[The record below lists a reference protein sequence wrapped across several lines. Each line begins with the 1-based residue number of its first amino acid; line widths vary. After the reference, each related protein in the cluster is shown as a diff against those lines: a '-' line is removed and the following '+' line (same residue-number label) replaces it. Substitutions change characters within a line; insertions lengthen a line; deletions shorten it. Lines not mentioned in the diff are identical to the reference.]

1 MKPNGYYR
9 YPTIHKNNVVFV
21 CEDDLWAVPAKGGVA
36 RRLTANLGMVSHPA
50 LSPDGEWLAFI
61 GREEGEGEVYVMPA
75 AGGPATRLTYLGSL
89 TIVLGWTPDSQK
101 IVFASNAGQPFAHL
115 TPVYTIS
122 PSGGQP
128 ELLPY
133 GPARSV
139 SFGPAGGV
147 VIGRRTNELANWKR
161 YRGGTAGEI
170 WLDSKGR
177 GKFKPLLKTLSHVI
191 SPIWLGERIYFLSDH
206 EGIGNLY
213 SCTLDGKDIQR
224 HTDHEDY
231 YVRNPASDGRR
242 IVYRAGADLF
252 VFDPAKSGK
261 RNPEKI
267 KIEFH
272 SPRVQRNRKF
282 VKASSF
288 MDHYALHPQGHSVA
302 ITTRGQAFAL
312 SNWEG
317 AVLPYSQASGVRYRL
332 AEWLNDGQR
341 LVMLSDADGEE
352 AIEIHADASKAPAD
366 RQVERLTGLDTG
378 RPLFFKVSPKKD
390 CLVFG
395 NHRYELI
402 WVDLEKKSF
411 KVLDKS
417 SYGRIYGLDWS
428 PDGEWVVYSLRTS
441 LHTAAI
447 KLCHVESG
455 ATHFVTTPNNLLDFG
470 PSFDPS
476 GKYIYFLSFRDF
488 DPVHDSY
495 YFDLNFPRGARPYL
509 VTLQKELPNPFIP
522 LPGEAP
528 GDNGKVAG
536 NGKKDEN
543 GKTAPPPAKDNK
555 ESETTP
561 PKPEEKDKPLQID
574 LDGIQS
580 RVTAFPVPEGRYHQ
594 IRGINKDKVLFT
606 SFPVEGSLGKS
617 WRNQDEE
624 EGHGALEMYDLVER
638 KKEFI
643 VNGISDF
650 GVSQDR
656 NYLIYRN
663 GKHLRVL
670 KAGEKPDNGAAGYTK
685 KSGWIDLSRVRVAVN
700 PPEEWQQMFREA
712 WRLQRDHFW
721 TDDMSRVDWQQVYQ
735 RYFPLID
742 RVTTRSEFSDLM
754 WEMQGELGTSHA
766 YEFGGDYRPAPR
778 YDQGFLGAD
787 FEYDPAADGYR
798 ITHII
803 EGDAWVERWDSP
815 LRRLGVNA
823 QVGDVLLAI
832 DGQRLSREL
841 SPQQLLVNRANT
853 EVQLTLLARP
863 TTDHRPPTADGRP
876 PTAPEQD
883 DNQPENVAS
892 QPPNPSNPPSSQ
904 PSNTLRVVLVKTL
917 RSEIEARYREWVE
930 ANRRRVHQET
940 GERVGYVHIPNMG
953 AFGYAEFHRYY
964 LGESEREGLIV
975 DVRFNGGGNV
985 SQLLLEKLARRR
997 IGYNQSRYGVASPY
1011 PGHSVLGPLVALT
1024 NEFAGSDGDIFTH
1037 AFKVMGL
1044 GPVIGKR
1051 TWGGVIGI
1059 WPRHSLVDG
1068 TITTQPEFSYWFA
1081 DVGWG
1086 VENYGTDP
1094 DIEVDV
1100 RPQDYA
1106 AGQDP
1111 QLERGLQEI
1120 MKLMETKPPRIP
1132 DFGPRPSRALPK
1144 LPKLKKGK

>member
-9 YPTIHKNNVVFV
+9 YPTIYKNNVVFV
-21 CEDDLWAVPAKGGVA
+21 CEDDLWTVPAKGGVA

-75 AGGPATRLTYLGSL
+75 AGGPATRLTYLGSQ
-89 TIVLGWTPDSQK
+89 TSVLGWTPNSQK
-101 IVFASNAGQPFAHL
+101 IIFSSNTSQPFTHL
-115 TPVYTIS
+115 TPVYAIAR
-122 PSGGQP
+122 SGGQP

-133 GPARSV
+133 GPARAV
-139 SFGPAGGV
+139 SFGPEGGV

-170 WLDSKGR
+170 WLDPKGK

-191 SPIWLGERIYFLSDH
+191 SPIWLDERIYFLSDH

-213 SCTLDGKDIQR
+213 SCNLDGKDIQR
-224 HTDHEDY
+224 HTHHDDY

-252 VFDPAKSGK
+252 LFDPDKSGK
-261 RNPEKI
+261 KSVGKI

-272 SPRVQRNRKF
+272 SPRVQRNRRF
-282 VKASSF
+282 VKAATF
-288 MDHYALHPQGHSVA
+288 MDHYALHPQGHSMA
-302 ITTRGQAFAL
+302 MTTRGQAFAL

-317 AVLPYSQASGVRYRL
+317 AVLPYGQSSGVRYRL
-332 AEWLNDGQR
+332 VEWLNDGQR
-341 LVMLSDADGEE
+341 LAILSDADGEE
-352 AIEIHADASKAPAD
+352 VIEIHPDATKAPPD
-366 RQVERLTGLDTG
+366 RPVERLTGLDLG
-378 RPLFFKVSPKKD
+378 RPLYFKVSPKKD
-390 CLVFG
+390 CLVLG

-402 WVDLEKKSF
+402 WVDLEKKIT

-441 LHTAAI
+441 FHTAAI

-455 ATHFVTTPNNLLDFG
+455 ATHFVTAPNNLYDFG

-476 GKYIYFLSFRDF
+476 GRYIYFLSYRDF
-488 DPVHDSY
+488 DPVYDSY
-495 YFDLNFPRGARPYL
+495 YFDLNFPRGGRPYL

-522 LPGEAP
+522 LPGEP
-528 GDNGKVAG
+528 HGENGKPAD

-543 GKTAPPPAKDNK
+543 GKAAP
-555 ESETTP
+555 S
-561 PKPEEKDKPLQID
+561 KPEEKEKLLHID

-580 RVTAFPVPEGRYHQ
+580 RVTAFPVPESRYYQ
-594 IRGINKDKVLFT
+594 IRGINKDKILFS
-606 SFPVEGSLGKS
+606 SFPIEGSLGKN
-617 WRNQDEE
+617 WRNADEE

-650 GVSQDR
+650 GVSRDR

-670 KAGEKPDNGAAGYTK
+670 KAGEKPDNGATGYTK

-721 TDDMSRVDWQQVYQ
+721 TDDMSSVDWQQVYQ

-787 FEYDPAADGYR
+787 FEYDPASGGYR
-798 ITHII
+798 ITRII
-803 EGDAWVERWDSP
+803 EGDVWAERWDSP
-815 LRRLGVNA
+815 LRRLGVNV
-823 QVGDVLLAI
+823 QVGDVLIAI
-832 DGQRLSREL
+832 DGQRLSHEL

-853 EVQLTLLARP
+853 EVQLTLLAG
-863 TTDHRPPTADGRP
+863 AGGQGLGRP

-883 DNQPENVAS
+883 DSQAENTTS
-892 QPPNPSNPPSSQ
+892 QPPNLSAIQPVSPPSSSS
-904 PSNTLRVVLVKTL
+904 PPPPRIVLVKTL
-917 RSEIEARYREWVE
+917 RSETEARYREWVE
-930 ANRRRVHQET
+930 ANRRRVHAET
-940 GERVGYVHIPNMG
+940 NERVGYVHIPNMG
-953 AFGYAEFHRYY
+953 PFGYAEFHRYY

-997 IGYNQSRYGVASPY
+997 IGYNQSRYGAASPY

-1111 QLERGLQEI
+1111 QMERGLQEI
-1120 MKLMETKPPRIP
+1120 MQLMETKPPRIP